1 MSDRIVALVPMR
13 HDSERV
19 PGKNYRPMAG
29 APLYRHIIT
38 ALLGCPDVDRIV
50 IDTDSPTIREDAA
63 ANFPGVIV
71 LDRPEHLR
79 DGNIPMNDVLLNDVR
94 QVPAELYLQT
104 HSTNPLLKP
113 STIQRAIRDFRE
125 HPEHDS
131 LFSVTRIQARLWSA
145 ESKPLNH
152 DPAVLLRTQDLPPV
166 FLENSCL
173 YLFARE
179 LLEGRGTRI
188 GANPLLFEID
198 RDEASDIDT
207 EQDFRVVEALMA
219 VMPAIAGRG

>member
-1 MSDRIVALVPMR
+1 MTERLERIVALVPMR
-13 HDSERV
+13 HESERV

-29 APLYRHIIT
+29 SPLYRHIVT
-38 ALLGCPDVDRIV
+38 ALLGCPDIEQVV
-50 IDTDSPTIREDAA
+50 IDTDSDTIKQDAA
-63 ANFPGVIV
+63 ENFPGVIV

-94 QVPAELYLQT
+94 QIPADLYLQT

-113 STIQRAIRDFRE
+113 STIQRAIREFRD
-125 HPEHDS
+125 HPENDS

-145 ESKPLNH
+145 ASEPMNH
-152 DPAVLLRTQDLPPV
+152 DPAVLLRTQDLAPV

-173 YLFARE
+173 YIFTRE
-179 LLEGRGTRI
+179 LLEERRTRI
-188 GANPLLFEID
+188 GASPLLFEID

-219 VMPAIAGRG
+219 VMAARA

>member
-1 MSDRIVALVPMR
+1 MTERLVALVPMR

-29 APLYRHIIT
+29 RPLYRHIVA
-38 ALLGCPDVDRIV
+38 ALLGCPDIAQVV
-50 IDTDSPTIREDAA
+50 IDTDSDVIKRDAA
-63 ANFPGVIV
+63 EQFPDVLV

-94 QVPAELYLQT
+94 QVPADLYLQT

-113 STIQRAIRDFRE
+113 STIQRAIRDFRD

-131 LFSVTRIQARLWSA
+131 LFSVTRVQARLWSDA
-145 ESKPLNH
+145 GRPMNH

-166 FLENSCL
+166 FVENSCL
-173 YLFARE
+173 YVFTRE

-219 VMPAIAGRG
+219 VMAARA

>member
-1 MSDRIVALVPMR
+1 VTERIVALVPMR

-29 APLYRHIIT
+29 QPLYRHIVT
-38 ALLGCPDVDRIV
+38 ALLGCPDIAQVV
-50 IDTDSPTIREDAA
+50 IDTDSDVIKQDATER
-63 ANFPGVIV
+63 FPSVTV

-94 QVPAELYLQT
+94 QVPADLYLQT

-113 STIQRAIRDFRE
+113 STIQRAIRQFRD

-145 ESKPLNH
+145 ASRPMNH
-152 DPAVLLRTQDLPPV
+152 DPGVLLRTQDLPPV

-173 YLFARE
+173 YLFTRE
-179 LLEGRGTRI
+179 LLEDRGTRI
-188 GANPLLFEID
+188 GASPLLFEVD

-207 EQDFRVVEALMA
+207 EQDFRIVEALMA
-219 VMPAIAGRG
+219 VMAANA